1 MDTPPGS
8 SFSKEIEIALLC
20 SGTTVKDKDLDRV
33 KYLCTQGIDWSFLK
47 DLIVR
52 NRVYVIV
59 YHNLKLFKESLPE
72 GFLSELKELV
82 ISTGTQNFMFTVF
95 LQRLIA
101 GFTRLGIFILPFKG
115 PVLAEHIYKDIIFRP
130 FSDLDVLVDKSDAVA
145 AFNLLKN
152 RGLTPQ
158 FELSPSQ
165 FKKYINDEDHFS
177 FCEPQKKIT
186 IELHWDMSGLYLS
199 RPITVSGLKNHI
211 ISGTLNNASIPC
223 LTSEALLLYLCV
235 HGAKHGWEHLEQIC
249 CITEILNQN
258 PDLDWEKI
266 IKLSSDWQCRNMLF
280 LGLCLAGKLFKA
292 PLPDHIRLTIY
303 SDKTILNISDKITGH
318 LFNNRPDQKK
328 NISDRFSSFHTKIRD
343 TYIDK
348 IRYALRLLFRPT
360 DKDWLYFPVPAYLS
374 FVHYF
379 LRPGRL
385 LFCKLRGKDA

>member
-1 MDTPPGS
+1 MDTTPGR

-20 SGTTVKDKDLDRV
+20 SGITVKDQDLDRV
-33 KYLCTQGIDWSFLK
+33 KYLCTQHIDWLFLK

-52 NRVYVIV
+52 NRVYAIV
-59 YHNLKLFKESLPE
+59 YHNLKPFKEILPE
-72 GFLSELKELV
+72 SFLSELKELAT
-82 ISTGTQNFMFTVF
+82 STGTRNFMFTVF
-95 LQRLIA
+95 LQRLILD
-101 GFTRLGIFILPFKG
+101 FTRLGIFILPFKG

-158 FELSPSQ
+158 FELKPSQ

-177 FCEPQKKIT
+177 FCEPQKKIV

-199 RPITVSGLKNHI
+199 RPLTLSGLKKHI
-211 ISGTLNNASIPC
+211 TSGTLNNASIPC
-223 LTSEALLLYLCV
+223 LSSEALLLYLCV

-266 IKLSSDWQCRNMLF
+266 IRLSSDWQCRNMLF
-280 LGLCLAGKLFKA
+280 LGLCLAGKIFKA
-292 PLPDHIRLTIY
+292 SLPDPIRLTIHNNE
-303 SDKTILNISDKITGH
+303 TIVTIADRVIDH
-318 LFNNRPDQKK
+318 LFNPRPGQKK
-328 NISDRFSSFHTKIRD
+328 NLSDRFSSFHINIRD
-343 TYIDK
+343 SYTDK

-360 DKDWLYFPVPAYLS
+360 DKEWLYFPVPAYLS

-385 LFCKLRGKDA
+385 VFCKLRGEDA

>member
-1 MDTPPGS
+1 MDTPPGI

-20 SGTTVKDKDLDRV
+20 SGTTIKDKDLERV
-33 KYLCTQGIDWSFLK
+33 KYLCTQRIDWSFLK

-59 YHNLKLFKESLPE
+59 YHNFKLIKESLPE
-72 GFLSELKELV
+72 HFLSELKELA
-82 ISTGTQNFMFTVF
+82 ISTGTRNFMFTVF

-101 GFTRLGIFILPFKG
+101 DFTRLGIFILPFKG

-130 FSDLDVLVDKSDAVA
+130 FSDLDVLVEKSDAVA

-152 RGLTPQ
+152 SGLTPQ
-158 FELSPSQ
+158 FELSTSQ

-177 FCEPQKKIT
+177 FCEPKKKIT

-199 RPITVSGLKNHI
+199 RPITVSGLKEHI

-235 HGAKHGWEHLEQIC
+235 HGAKHGWSYLEQIC

-266 IKLSSDWQCRNMLF
+266 LKLSSDWQCRNMLF
-280 LGLCLAGKLFKA
+280 LGLCLVIKLFKA
-292 PLPDHIRLTIY
+292 PLLDPIRLTIHRDEAIL
-303 SDKTILNISDKITGH
+303 SIADKVTDH
-318 LFNNRPDQKK
+318 LFNPRPDQKR
-328 NISDRFSSFHTKIRD
+328 NISDRFSSFHINIRD
-343 TYIDK
+343 TYADK

-360 DKDWLYFPVPAYLS
+360 DKEWLYFPVPAYLS

-379 LRPGRL
+379 LRQGRL

>member
-1 MDTPPGS
+1 MDTPPGR

-20 SGTTVKDKDLDRV
+20 SGTTLKDQDLDRV
-33 KYLCTQGIDWSFLK
+33 RYLCTQNIDWPFLK

-52 NRVYVIV
+52 NRVYAIV
-59 YHNLKLFKESLPE
+59 YHNLKPIKESIPE
-72 GFLSELKELV
+72 GFWSELKELA
-82 ISTGTQNFMFTVF
+82 ISTGTRNFMFTVF
-95 LQRLIA
+95 LQRLVA
-101 GFTRLGIFILPFKG
+101 DFTRQGIFILPFKG

-130 FSDLDVLVDKSDAVA
+130 FSDLDVLVDKSDAVE

-158 FELSPSQ
+158 FKLSPSQ

-186 IELHWDMSGLYLS
+186 VELHWDMAGLYLS
-199 RPITVSGLKNHI
+199 SPLTVSGLKEHI
-211 ISGTLNNASIPC
+211 TSGILNNASIPC
-223 LTSEALLLYLCV
+223 LSSEALLVYLCV

-258 PDLDWEKI
+258 PDLNWKKI
-266 IKLSSDWQCRNMLF
+266 IKLSSDWQCRKMLF
-280 LGLCLAGKLFKA
+280 LGLHLAGKLFKA
-292 PLPDHIRLTIY
+292 PLPDPIRLTIHNNE
-303 SDKTILNISDKITGH
+303 TIVTIADRVIDH
-318 LFNNRPDQKK
+318 LFNPRPGQKK
-328 NISDRFSSFHTKIRD
+328 NLSDRFSSFHINIRD
-343 TYIDK
+343 SFTDK

-360 DKDWLYFPVPAYLS
+360 DKEWLYFPVPAYLS

-385 LFCKLRGKDA
+385 LFCTLRGEDV